1 MKSAVLAVIATLSL
15 ISGCAS
21 VKTAELA
28 EMPTVKPDHAL
39 VYVFRESAFAGAA
52 VSYDVYLGE
61 KKVGGL
67 TNGSFFFVDVAPG
80 EHRFWA
86 KTEAEDEVTI
96 KAEAGKTYYIQG
108 EVDIGVLVGQPDLT
122 EVSEAAGQEALKGN
136 LDYVVL
142 SE

>member
-1 MKSAVLAVIATLSL
+1 MKAIVLAACAAAFMA
-15 ISGCAS
+15 GCAS

-28 EMPTVKPDHAL
+28 QLPTVKDDQAL
-39 VYVFRESAFAGAA
+39 VYVYRESAFVGGG

-67 TNGSFFFVDVAPG
+67 TNGSFFFVDVPPG

-86 KTEAEDEVTI
+86 KTEAEDDVTI
-96 KAEAGKTYYIQG
+96 HAEAGKTYYIQG
-108 EVDIGVLVGQPDLT
+108 EVDMGVLVGQPDLT
-122 EVSEAAGQEALKGN
+122 EVAAATGSAAIAEG

-142 SE
+142 TD